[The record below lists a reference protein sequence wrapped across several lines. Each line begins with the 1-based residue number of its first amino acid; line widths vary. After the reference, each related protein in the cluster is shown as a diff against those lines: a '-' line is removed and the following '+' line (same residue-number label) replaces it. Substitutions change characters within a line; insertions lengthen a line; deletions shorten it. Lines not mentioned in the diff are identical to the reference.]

1 VSDRGRPVVVE
12 AATHPRL
19 AKLARVLSTLST
31 AALYL
36 AGAGLVV
43 MTVIVGWQV
52 FTRYVLNWSN
62 AWTEPAALLLMSW
75 FIFLGAA
82 VGIRE
87 NYHLGFDVLLYV
99 LPKSSKRVLRSVS
112 DVVVIAFACGM
123 IWYGGELVALGW
135 PARMPSLGIPEG
147 VKYLPLIGGGVLII
161 LFALERLALRWA
173 GVEVDAD
180 VDIEE
185 IPDLKSAERE
195 A

>member
-1 VSDRGRPVVVE
+1 MVE
-12 AATHPRL
+12 PRTTSAAAIGSPRL
-19 AKLARVLSTLST
+19 ARIAQILSRLSTV
-31 AALYL
+31 ALYL
-36 AGAGLVV
+36 AGTGLVV
-43 MTVIVGWQV
+43 MTIIVGWQV

-147 VKYLPLIGGGVLII
+147 VKYLPLVGGGVLII
-161 LFALERLALRWA
+161 LFALERLALRWS
-173 GVEVDAD
+173 GVDVDAD
-180 VDIEE
+180 VDLEE
-185 IPDLKSAERE
+185 VPDLKVAERE

>member
-1 VSDRGRPVVVE
+1 MSDRGRAVVVE
-12 AATHPRL
+12 AAAHPRL
-19 AKLARVLSTLST
+19 ARLARVLSALST
-31 AALYL
+31 IALWL

-112 DVVVIAFACGM
+112 DVVVVAFACGM
-123 IWYGGELVALGW
+123 IWYGSELVALGW
-135 PARMPSLGIPEG
+135 PAHMPSLGIPDG
-147 VKYLPLIGGGVLII
+147 VKYLPLVGGGVLIV
-161 LFALERLALRWA
+161 LFALERLALRWS
-173 GVEVDAD
+173 GVDVDAD
-180 VDIEE
+180 VDLEE
-185 IPDLKSAERE
+185 VPTIKTAERE

>member
-1 VSDRGRPVVVE
+1 MSDRGRAVVVE
-12 AATHPRL
+12 AAAHPRL
-19 AKLARVLSTLST
+19 ARLARVLSALST
-31 AALYL
+31 IALWL

-112 DVVVIAFACGM
+112 DVVVVAFACGM
-123 IWYGGELVALGW
+123 IWYGSELVALGW
-135 PARMPSLGIPEG
+135 PARMPSLGIPDG
-147 VKYLPLIGGGVLII
+147 VKYLPLVGGGVLIV
-161 LFALERLALRWA
+161 LFALERLALRWS
-173 GVEVDAD
+173 GVDVDAD
-180 VDIEE
+180 VDLEE
-185 IPDLKSAERE
+185 VPTIKTAERE

>member
-1 VSDRGRPVVVE
+1 MVE
-12 AATHPRL
+12 PRATNAVAISNPRL
-19 AKLARVLSTLST
+19 ARLAKVLSTLST
-31 AALYL
+31 AALWL
-36 AGAGLVV
+36 AGAGLVL
-43 MTVIVGWQV
+43 MTLIVGWQV

-99 LPKSSKRVLRSVS
+99 LPKSSKRVLRSIS
-112 DVVVIAFACGM
+112 DVVVIAFASGM

-147 VKYLPLIGGGVLII
+147 VKYLPLVGGGVLII
-161 LFALERLALRWA
+161 LFALERLALRWS
-173 GVEVDAD
+173 GVD
-180 VDIEE
+180 VDVDVNIEE
-185 IPDLKSAERE
+185 APDLTIVERE